1 MIYYYKIKRGYDE
14 KDAIKIKNDEVQ
26 KAILA
31 WLTGSPIS
39 IGGSLISGKTI
50 TAIEPDIHEMLRL
63 NDGVE
68 IYQEDHAKLRND
80 GTTEK
85 YKLFIEEQTKIV
97 STLIEKDKKELV
109 GKVYTLDELIELPE
123 IKRLN

>member
-31 WLTGSPIS
+31 WLTGSPLS
-39 IGGSLISGKTI
+39 KGGSLISGKTS